1 MTGRAIWKGNIHFGE
16 TDVPVKLHA
25 AVREERI
32 QFHLLHRSDQ
42 VRLRQ
47 LMICAYEKKP
57 VPAEAQTKGFEVED
71 GKFII
76 VGPEE
81 LELTAP
87 ESSRMIEVHEF
98 VKTEQIDPVFLDRV
112 YYLEPDTFLGGYSEL
127 VEALKEMAVAG
138 LCTWTMRKRSYFG
151 ALQASGKVLRLNT
164 LRYADELISVDSLGL
179 QDIAVS
185 EKELKIGSDLIN
197 QLAAPFQPQKF
208 ENEHQ
213 KKLQQL
219 IEKKA
224 RGETIAVQRPRLL
237 QPTASDQLLQALEAS
252 LKKVA

>member
-32 QFHLLHRSDQ
+32 QFHLLHKRDQ

-81 LELTAP
+81 LEQTTP

-112 YYLEPDTFLGGYSEL
+112 YYLEPDTFLGG
-127 VEALKEMAVAG
+127 
-138 LCTWTMRKRSYFG
+138 
-151 ALQASGKVLRLNT
+151 
-164 LRYADELISVDSLGL
+164 I
-179 QDIAVS
+179 
-185 EKELKIGSDLIN
+185 
-197 QLAAPFQPQKF
+197 
-208 ENEHQ
+208 
-213 KKLQQL
+213 
-219 IEKKA
+219 
-224 RGETIAVQRPRLL
+224 
-237 QPTASDQLLQALEAS
+237 
-252 LKKVA
+252 